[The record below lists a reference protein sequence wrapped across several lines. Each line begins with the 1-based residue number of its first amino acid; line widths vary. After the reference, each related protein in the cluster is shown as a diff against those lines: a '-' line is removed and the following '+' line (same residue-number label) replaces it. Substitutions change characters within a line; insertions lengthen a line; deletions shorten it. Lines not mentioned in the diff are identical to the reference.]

1 MNIYQTECIL
11 IEDLTNKKSIIEKY
25 KNALYTL
32 VSEPIYTEDIGA
44 TISKIQEKLN
54 STLSYTAKV
63 MDSLGEL
70 REHSTI
76 EGRDIE
82 ELTIAQFH
90 RLYDDILCTGDT
102 AETVELKLDN
112 FLRNMGVR

>member
-54 STLSYTAKV
+54 STLSYTA
-63 MDSLGEL
+63 EL